1 MESRP
6 YVENVTITPQ
16 VAQMML
22 EHNTHNRNLTAS
34 RAQAYARDMAS
45 GNWRYTGEG
54 IKFGP
59 DGTLLDGQTRL
70 RAIVLSGVTITM
82 PVWRGIDPDA
92 QLVMDSGR
100 PRSNSAAL
108 SLRGE
113 KDVVTLRAII
123 CADFQWCH
131 YGAQSAFTPN
141 GKRRVTPSE
150 MLDWLAIRPDLR
162 EAVRYAR
169 ALYEEDPSIPRSV
182 YGVLWYELGL
192 ISPEDRDKFFSDF
205 AAGIGR
211 SASDPLVALRK
222 AAAAA
227 AASSNTR
234 VRSAQYRAALVIRAW
249 NAFRDGVEIKH
260 IAWRT
265 DAKFPLPR

>member
-22 EHNTHNRNLTAS
+22 EHNTHNRNLTES

-92 QLVMDSGR
+92 
-100 PRSNSAAL
+100 
-108 SLRGE
+108 
-113 KDVVTLRAII
+113 
-123 CADFQWCH
+123 
-131 YGAQSAFTPN
+131 
-141 GKRRVTPSE
+141 
-150 MLDWLAIRPDLR
+150 
-162 EAVRYAR
+162 
-169 ALYEEDPSIPRSV
+169 
-182 YGVLWYELGL
+182 
-192 ISPEDRDKFFSDF
+192 
-205 AAGIGR
+205 
-211 SASDPLVALRK
+211 
-222 AAAAA
+222 
-227 AASSNTR
+227 
-234 VRSAQYRAALVIRAW
+234 
-249 NAFRDGVEIKH
+249 
-260 IAWRT
+260 
-265 DAKFPLPR
+265 

>member
-22 EHNTHNRNLTAS
+22 EHNTHNRNLTES

-100 PRSNSAAL
+100 PRSNSDAL

-131 YGAQSAFTPN
+131 YGAQSAFTSN

-150 MLDWLAIRPDLR
+150 MLDWLAIRPTC
-162 EAVRYAR
+162 AR
-169 ALYEEDPSIPRSV
+169 RSAMPAPCTRRTPAFQGRCTESSGTSSALSRLKIVTSSSPTLQP
-182 YGVLWYELGL
+182 ELGA
-192 ISPEDRDKFFSDF
+192 R
-205 AAGIGR
+205 
-211 SASDPLVALRK
+211 LR
-222 AAAAA
+222 
-227 AASSNTR
+227 
-234 VRSAQYRAALVIRAW
+234 IRW
-249 NAFRDGVEIKH
+249 
-260 IAWRT
+260 
-265 DAKFPLPR
+265 

>member
-16 VAQMML
+16 VAQAML
-22 EHNTHNRNLTAS
+22 EHNTHNRNLTES
-34 RAQAYARDMAS
+34 RAQAYARDMVS

-100 PRSNSAAL
+100 PRSNSDAL

-113 KDVVTLRAII
+113 KDVTTLRSIV

-131 YGAQSAFTPN
+131 YGAQAAFVSN

-150 MLDWLAIRPDLR
+150 MLDWLAARPDLR
-162 EAVRYAR
+162 DAVRQAR
-169 ALYEEDPSIPRSV
+169 ILYEADRNIPRSV
-182 YGVLWYELGL
+182 YGVLWYEFGL
-192 ISPEDRDKFFSDF
+192 ISPEDQDRFFKDF
-205 AAGIGR
+205 GDGIGN
-211 SASDPLVALRK
+211 SPLDPLVALRK
-222 AAAAA
+222 GIAAAAV
-227 AASSNTR
+227 SPNVR
-234 VRSAQYRAALVIRAW
+234 VHSAQYRAALAIRAW
-249 NAFRDGVEIKH
+249 NAFRDGFEVKN

-265 DAKFPLPR
+265 DAKFPLPH

>member
-16 VAQMML
+16 VAQAML
-22 EHNTHNRNLTAS
+22 EHNTHNRNLTES
-34 RAQAYARDMAS
+34 RAQAYARDMVS

-100 PRSNSAAL
+100 PRSNSDAL

-113 KDVVTLRAII
+113 KDVTTLRSIV

-131 YGAQSAFTPN
+131 YGAQ
-141 GKRRVTPSE
+141 
-150 MLDWLAIRPDLR
+150 
-162 EAVRYAR
+162 
-169 ALYEEDPSIPRSV
+169 
-182 YGVLWYELGL
+182 
-192 ISPEDRDKFFSDF
+192 
-205 AAGIGR
+205 
-211 SASDPLVALRK
+211 
-222 AAAAA
+222 
-227 AASSNTR
+227 AASSPTARGASPHRRCSTGSPPARICAMPSAKPVFYTR
-234 VRSAQYRAALVIRAW
+234 RTAISQGRYMGFFGTNSALSHLRTGIASSRISATGSEIPHWIR
-249 NAFRDGVEIKH
+249 
-260 IAWRT
+260 
-265 DAKFPLPR
+265 

>member
-22 EHNTHNRNLTAS
+22 EHNTHNRNLTES

-59 DGTLLDGQTRL
+59 DGILLDGQTRL

-100 PRSNSAAL
+100 PRSNSDAL

-162 EAVRYAR
+162 EAVRHAR
-169 ALYEEDPSIPRSV
+169 ALYEEDPAFQGRCTESSGTSSALSRLKIVTSSSPTSRP
-182 YGVLWYELGL
+182 ELGA
-192 ISPEDRDKFFSDF
+192 R
-205 AAGIGR
+205 
-211 SASDPLVALRK
+211 LR
-222 AAAAA
+222 
-227 AASSNTR
+227 
-234 VRSAQYRAALVIRAW
+234 IRW
-249 NAFRDGVEIKH
+249 
-260 IAWRT
+260 
-265 DAKFPLPR
+265 

>member
-22 EHNTHNRNLTAS
+22 EHNTHNRNLTES

-82 PVWRGIDPDA
+82 PVWRGIDSDA

-100 PRSNSAAL
+100 PRSNSDAL

-162 EAVRYAR
+162 EAVRHAR
-169 ALYEEDPSIPRSV
+169 ALYEEDPAFQGRCTGSSGTSSALSRLKIVTSSSPTSRP
-182 YGVLWYELGL
+182 ELGA
-192 ISPEDRDKFFSDF
+192 R
-205 AAGIGR
+205 
-211 SASDPLVALRK
+211 LR
-222 AAAAA
+222 
-227 AASSNTR
+227 
-234 VRSAQYRAALVIRAW
+234 IRW
-249 NAFRDGVEIKH
+249 
-260 IAWRT
+260 
-265 DAKFPLPR
+265 

>member
-1 MESRP
+1 MASRP

-22 EHNTHNRNLTAS
+22 EHNTHNRNLTES

-100 PRSNSAAL
+100 PRSNSDAL

-113 KDVVTLRAII
+113 TVLENGMV
-123 CADFQWCH
+123 FSNEPGV
-131 YGAQSAFTPN
+131 YFN
-141 GKRRVTPSE
+141 GKFG
-150 MLDWLAIRPDLR
+150 IRIEDSCYLSGGVYHSFMKDDKSLVVIKENGEIERKKLR
-162 EAVRYAR
+162 
-169 ALYEEDPSIPRSV
+169 L
-182 YGVLWYELGL
+182 
-192 ISPEDRDKFFSDF
+192 K
-205 AAGIGR
+205 
-211 SASDPLVALRK
+211 
-222 AAAAA
+222 
-227 AASSNTR
+227 
-234 VRSAQYRAALVIRAW
+234 
-249 NAFRDGVEIKH
+249 
-260 IAWRT
+260 
-265 DAKFPLPR
+265 